1 MRGRIFYGWW
11 IVGAMLVALM
21 VGSGLTFWS
30 FTVYIPPLERE
41 FGWSRAQVASAFSVG
56 VIVSGITAPFAG
68 RVIDRVGAR
77 RSVAIGSVGL
87 LITFTLYTRVETLWQ
102 YFAVFG
108 LQSFVFTW
116 TSFLPFQWT
125 LAQWFVRRRGLAL
138 GIATAGFG
146 LGGSVFLPMLTV
158 FIDQWGWRAS
168 YQISGFLALGT
179 FLPLALFVLRD
190 RPQDM
195 GLYPDGDS
203 KPPPAVANTDPSG
216 RRWTLGELVRERQ
229 FWLLALAQMLFFGA
243 LTSFG
248 LHSIPFFESEGR
260 SATFGAT
267 LIALSALIRTPARVF
282 AGWALDR
289 VHSLPLVASAFG
301 LLHAGC
307 LLLLVF
313 STDIIALVAFAVLW
327 GLGGAA
333 GPLIFSL
340 VTARTFG
347 AASFATVSGSLLSA
361 ETLVDVLLPPLGGLL
376 YDRQGSYDGA
386 FVLYAISFALSAV
399 AWRMFGAQ
407 PLPTTQEPRIRRAE
421 T

>member
-1 MRGRIFYGWW
+1 MRGRFFYGWW

-41 FGWSRAQVASAFSVG
+41 FGWSRAQVSSAFSVG

-87 LITFTLYTRVETLWQ
+87 FVTFSLFTRVETLWQ
-102 YFAVFG
+102 YLAVFG
-108 LQSFVFTW
+108 LQSFIFTW
-116 TSFLPFQWT
+116 TSFLPFQWV

-146 LGGSVFLPMLTV
+146 LGGSVFLPMVTF
-158 FIDQWGWRAS
+158 FIDRWGWRAS
-168 YQISGFLALGT
+168 YQISGFLILAT
-179 FLPLALFVLRD
+179 FLPMALFLLRD
-190 RPQDM
+190 RPRDLDLQ
-195 GLYPDGDS
+195 PDGDPE
-203 KPPPAVANTDPSG
+203 PPPNTAPVDMG
-216 RRWTLGELVRERQ
+216 RRWSLSELVRERQ

-243 LTSFG
+243 LVSFG

-260 SATFGAT
+260 SAAFGAT
-267 LIALSALIRTPARVF
+267 LIAISSVIRTPARVA

-289 VHSLPLVASAFG
+289 VHSLPLVASLVG

-307 LLLLVF
+307 LVLLVV
-313 STDIIALVAFAVLW
+313 STDIIALAAFVVLW
-327 GLGGAA
+327 GLGGAV
-333 GPLIFSL
+333 GPLLISL
-340 VTARTFG
+340 VTARSFG
-347 AASFATVSGSLLSA
+347 TASFATVSGALLSA
-361 ETLVDVLLPPLGGLL
+361 ETVVDVLLPPLGGLL

-386 FVLYAISFALSAV
+386 FLVYAGSFALSAV
-399 AWRMFGAQ
+399 AWRLFGAA
-407 PLPTTQEPRIRRAE
+407 PLPRPKPQVRGAE
-421 T
+421 A